1 METRSVGFRYHV
13 SVRISHPD
21 LEPELITARL
31 GLAPTRLERKG
42 EKKKTGYGTEKSPV
56 REVMLERSEWFHMF
70 EPVGDGSLDA
80 CLMNAIAKLKAQE
93 EFLQWIHSNGGRVR
107 ICVILYPPRTCEK
120 PFDYDLIT
128 ELRRLGFGFRI
139 EFHDRDG

>member
-1 METRSVGFRYHV
+1 METQPVEFRYHV
-13 SVRISHPD
+13 SLRISHPD

-31 GLAPTRLERKG
+31 GLAPTSLERKG

-56 REVMLERSEWFHMF
+56 REVVIERSVWFHMF

-80 CLMNAIAKLKAQE
+80 CLLNAIAKLKAQE

-107 ICVILYPPRTCEK
+107 FSIVLYPPSSCEK
-120 PFDYDLIT
+120 PFDYELIT
-128 ELRRLGFGFRI
+128 ELRQLGFGFQI
-139 EFHDRDG
+139 EFANRDG